1 MVEAGR
7 DINELNEYAKH
18 SSGKTLPVF
27 GCSVSC
33 AVKTACSV
41 QEEGLAQAEAKEEFV
56 EDDEDEDE
64 EDTLLEEEE
73 EDVDEEEE
81 DIQYLHESEVV
92 GGEVST
98 TIRMCICWSSPCQP

>member
-1 MVEAGR
+1 M
-7 DINELNEYAKH
+7 
-18 SSGKTLPVF
+18 
-27 GCSVSC
+27 
-33 AVKTACSV
+33 

-64 EDTLLEEEE
+64 EDTLLEEEDVE
-73 EDVDEEEE
+73 EEEEEE

-98 TIRMCICWSSPCQP
+98 IIRMCICWSSPFLP